1 MLTRNQADFS
11 YFSHELK
18 DNYQKGVH
26 RLRTILAIPEQ
37 AQEFAGNTGAV
48 AVVYGVPEEQEDRN
62 SAELRAVVQGSAVA
76 DLAVTTYLRC
86 FFTFADFDALATDAD
101 ALERIFSIPKLLRAA
116 RTSGTL
122 LGKLL
127 AQKAGLPPANYA
139 DMKTLFS
146 TEAGAEAVITQEA
159 VYQLVRDIPEAWACF
174 LDTPASAAALVAGW
188 ERAYKVWTTPEL
200 LREVEAH
207 QATWDALCGVD
218 SVTGGKTVAK
228 LLNQNPDTYADAAAV
243 AANDSMMGYIAN
255 TSATYTLARRAAL
268 AMDTMVEAMAVSDI
282 ALRRLFNFNTAMSKE
297 FAHNKKFRDA
307 LDKTAESVIAKAL
320 ARMNGLNPDDFA
332 SANSAFSNSSIM
344 NSIAASDYKL
354 YLVALNEAASKA
366 LGYNSTFYNTSGLKN
381 PNQLRAL
388 SMSRGFLFYRGN
400 DSAFRELMKKD
411 PDCLYNLARPEI
423 VSILNNQNY
432 ISNYYSNSVF
442 CNEFVRYK
450 ENLGVM
456 LQKKWVS
463 SNAGGFP
470 LAVVSNREVFE
481 YMLENELDEL
491 LSSSNIGIYV
501 SRNPYALHRIIRDE
515 TLRVRFAAGL
525 SERGNEIL
533 STTNDTTYFSK
544 SGIVVL
550 SGGMTCR
557 AIGLGITDGVPVP
570 SPCIVCTEE
579 IGQATSSVCSEGSA
593 VVESLDH
600 GGFRWSSYIA
610 SGSSR
615 FGFRRIFTGGV
626 RFNSESASNY
636 LHAVYIYANEVQA

>member
-26 RLRTILAIPEQ
+26 RLRAILAIPEQ
-37 AQEFAGNTGAV
+37 AQGFAGNAGAV
-48 AVVYGVPEEQEDRN
+48 AVVYGVPEEREDRN

-86 FFTFADFDALATDAD
+86 FFTFADFDALAADAD
-101 ALERIFSIPKLLRAA
+101 AVERILSTPKLLRAA
-116 RTSGTL
+116 RTSDTL

-127 AQKAGLPPANYA
+127 AQKAGLPPADYA
-139 DMKTLFS
+139 DMAALFS
-146 TEAGAEAVITQEA
+146 AEAGAEAVITQEA

-243 AANDSMMGYIAN
+243 AANDSMMGNIAN
-255 TSATYTLARRAAL
+255 TYATYTLARRAAL

-332 SANSAFSNSSIM
+332 SANSAFSNTAIM
-344 NSIAASDYKL
+344 NSIAGNDYRL

-366 LGYNSTFYNTSGLKN
+366 LGNNATFYNTSGLKN
-381 PNQLRAL
+381 LNQLRAL

-400 DSAFRELMKKD
+400 DSGFYSTMLTDTECISNLTD
-411 PDCLYNLARPEI
+411 PKI
-423 VSILNNQNY
+423 VEVIVTRGY
-432 ISNYYSNSVF
+432 ISYYYSSAYF
-442 CNEFVRYK
+442 CK
-450 ENLGVM
+450 ECIKHRENVEL
-456 LQKKWVS
+456 LQKKGDLYK
-463 SNAGGFP
+463 SNFP
-470 LAVVSNREVFE
+470 MMIVRDPDAFE
-481 YMLENELDEL
+481 YVLQNDRENAVISLG
-491 LSSSNIGIYV
+491 SQVGYV
-501 SRNPYALHRIIRDE
+501 PGALHRVLRDKQ
-515 TLRVRFAAGL
+515 LREQFAKGL
-525 SERGNEIL
+525 FNTYNAIL
-533 STTNDTTYFSK
+533 SATDDATYFSK
-544 SGIVVL
+544 SGVVKVKN
-550 SGGMTCR
+550 GQTCR
-557 AIGLGITDGVPVP
+557 AVGLGMTDAVPVANP
-570 SPCIVCTEE
+570 SLVLLKEYGYGDKQANAGLVVCEPLDDGGE
-579 IGQATSSVCSEGSA
+579 RYSNKLDSTSSAHYPIS
-593 VVESLDH
+593 VVL
-600 GGFRWSSYIA
+600 
-610 SGSSR
+610 
-615 FGFRRIFTGGV
+615 TGGV
-626 RFNSESASNY
+626 RFISQDSNDLY
-636 LHAVYIYANEVQA
+636 AIFVYANEV